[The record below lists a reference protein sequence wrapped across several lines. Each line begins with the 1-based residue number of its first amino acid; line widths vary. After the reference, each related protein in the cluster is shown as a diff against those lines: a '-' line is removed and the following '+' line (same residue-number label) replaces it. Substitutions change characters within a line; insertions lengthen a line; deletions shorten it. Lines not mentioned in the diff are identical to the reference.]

1 MTTPDAFRD
10 AEHFADVSGIP
21 DVADF
26 DDLEQHLTPAQQ
38 ALRQKV
44 QRKTRIALID
54 RLLRELDI
62 VIYCELAALYYM
74 EYVFSLAS
82 IDSLLTLYSCT
93 FFLFALRVIVQLIF
107 FSPKAPPFEPTRSQ
121 PYIGAIFGTNL
132 LCAFLHIVAIHP
144 SAGEETRGYLHG
156 GLFIDF
162 VGQKAP
168 VSRIRLVTF
177 DFLIMLIHLV
187 MLGLILE
194 RVRTDVKRE
203 STEDGESAAAS
214 TEAEDGANAEQDHD
228 AEERGVLRNETNNDG
243 SSEALQDSTLERT
256 ALLAEPAEDGSSP
269 PSRHSH
275 PLDNFASGEAL
286 ILDMGLFETIRDQW
300 RHNAGNR
307 PRTAFTTSQET
318 TTFLREHLGVSV
330 GPDGRVLRFQR

>member
-21 DVADF
+21 DVADYA
-26 DDLEQHLTPAQQ
+26 DVDQPLTSAQQ
-38 ALRQKV
+38 DLWQKV
-44 QRKTRIALID
+44 QRKTKIALID
-54 RLLRELDI
+54 RLLRELDV

-74 EYVFSLAS
+74 
-82 IDSLLTLYSCT
+82 DCT
-93 FFLFALRVIVQLIF
+93 FFLFAIRVIVQLIF
-107 FSPKAPPFEPTRSQ
+107 FTPKAPPFEPTRSQ
-121 PYIGAIFGTNL
+121 PYVGTIFTVNS
-132 LCAFLHIVAIHP
+132 LCMFLHTVAIHP

-168 VSRIRLVTF
+168 VSRIRLVIF

-194 RVRTDVKRE
+194 RVRIGENRE
-203 STEDGESAAAS
+203 STTQDQESPTDTEDG
-214 TEAEDGANAEQDHD
+214 TNPGQDHD
-228 AEERGVLRNETNNDG
+228 AEERGVLRNETDNDE
-243 SSEALQDSTLERT
+243 SSSSSPPERPRDSSLERT

-269 PSRHSH
+269 QLRNSH
-275 PLDNFASGEAL
+275 PLDTFVSGEAL
-286 ILDMGLFETIRDQW
+286 ILDMGLFETIHDQW
-300 RHNAGNR
+300 RHNTGNR
-307 PRTAFTTSQET
+307 PRTAFTPSQET

>member
-26 DDLEQHLTPAQQ
+26 DDLEQPLTPAQQ
-38 ALRQKV
+38 DLRQKA
-44 QRKTRIALID
+44 QRKAKIALID

-74 EYVFSLAS
+74 
-82 IDSLLTLYSCT
+82 DCT
-93 FFLFALRVIVQLIF
+93 FFLFALRVIIQLIF
-107 FSPKAPPFEPTRSQ
+107 FTPKAPPFEPTRSQ
-121 PYIGAIFGTNL
+121 PYIGAIFGSNF
-132 LCAFLHIVAIHP
+132 LCAFLHILAIHP

-168 VSRIRLVTF
+168 VSRIRLVIF

-194 RVRTDVKRE
+194 RVRTDVNRK
-203 STEDGESAAAS
+203 STPNGESQV
-214 TEAEDGANAEQDHD
+214 TPTGMENDTNPEQDHD
-228 AEERGVLRNETNNDG
+228 AEERGVLRNETSNDEP
-243 SSEALQDSTLERT
+243 SEEPQDSSLERT
-256 ALLAEPAEDGSSP
+256 ALLAEPDEDGSSP
-269 PSRHSH
+269 ATRHGH
-275 PLDNFASGEAL
+275 PLDTFVSGEAL
-286 ILDMGLFETIRDQW
+286 VLDMGLFETIRDQW
-300 RHNAGNR
+300 RHNTGNR
-307 PRTAFTTSQET
+307 PRTAFTPSQET